1 MATRASK
8 KSTDEVASAPLPTVG
23 AIIDHMWAAREEK
36 RRLEAEV
43 KQVESRIKDIE
54 AKLADRMRAE
64 GLKKATGTKATAS
77 FGEPTVSAN
86 VTDWDLLWPY
96 IAKNKYF
103 HMVQRRI
110 NDTAYR
116 ELLDLGKKVP
126 GVEAFTKQRL
136 NLSSL

>member
-8 KSTDEVASAPLPTVG
+8 KVADEVVSAPPPTVG

-43 KQVESRIKDIE
+43 KEVESRIKDIE
-54 AKLADRMRAE
+54 TKLAERMKAE
-64 GLKKATGTKATAS
+64 GLEKATGTKATAS
-77 FGEPTVSAN
+77 FGKPTVSAN
-86 VTDWDLLWPY
+86 VVDWDLLWPY
-96 IAKNKYF
+96 IARNKYF
-103 HMVQRRI
+103 HMVQRRV
-110 NDTAYR
+110 NDAAYR

>member
-1 MATRASK
+1 MATRAPK
-8 KSTDEVASAPLPTVG
+8 KVADKTASAPPKTVG
-23 AIIDHMWAAREEK
+23 AIIDEMWAFREEK
-36 RRLEAEV
+36 RQLEAQV
-43 KQVESRIKDIE
+43 KKVESKIKDVE
-54 AKLADRMRAE
+54 TELADRMKAE
-64 GLKKATGTKATAS
+64 GLKKATGTKATAA